1 MNKAQR
7 IPGVTRSLLGV
18 LCCFAC
24 ALNLAYAEHEQ
35 AQAPCEAPTCNAP
48 VLFLTEH
55 SLPGIFLDQDAK
67 LSGATV
73 ELVHELVR
81 RLKLPADYYLLPWA
95 RAMQRAQQSPRS
107 VLFET
112 VRTPERESLFHWV
125 GPIKYYNMMLY
136 GSEQFL
142 SFTPENLSRTAVA
155 CGYRGASYNTAL
167 HDLGFVEGTNLV
179 LVTRAGDCVTMLQ
192 LGRADITPLN
202 EYRYGKLF
210 QLNALR
216 LMPLQPLREVELY
229 LALSLDF
236 TVEEVALWQHTLEQI
251 YQDGTLRT
259 LYQNVFPEQIIVKL
273 EQLAAKSD

>member
-1 MNKAQR
+1 MNTARCIQGTKS
-7 IPGVTRSLLGV
+7 SLLGLL
-18 LCCFAC
+18 LCFVSLLDA
-24 ALNLAYAEHEQ
+24 AYAEEKPELCQ
-35 AQAPCEAPTCNAP
+35 DAACNTP

-73 ELVHELVR
+73 DLVQELVR
-81 RLKLPADYYLLPWA
+81 RLQLPADYYLLPWA
-95 RAMQRAQQSPRS
+95 RAMQRAQQSSRS

-112 VRTPERESLFHWV
+112 VRTPEREALFHWV

-142 SFTPENLSRTAVA
+142 GFTPENLSRTAVA
-155 CGYRGASYNTAL
+155 CGYRGASYTTAL
-167 HDLGFVEGTNLV
+167 QDLGFVEGTNLV
-179 LVTRAGDCVTMLQ
+179 LVTRAGDCVTMVQ

-202 EYRYGKLF
+202 EYRYGRLF

-236 TVEEVALWQHTLEQI
+236 SAEEVALWQQTLEQI
-251 YQDGTLRT
+251 YRDGTMRT
-259 LYQNVFPEQIIVKL
+259 LYQAVFPEQIIIKL
-273 EQLAAKSD
+273 EQLAAK